1 MTKYKKV
8 KTRYRVGNMFF
19 PSKEYFDNLIRLGLI
34 ARYDCS
40 PQLREQHD
48 KMMEKKRG
56 SLPMLKRLEAHIE
69 EIGNS
74 LKRESRPI
82 KGTISV
88 WS

>member
-34 ARYDCS
+34 AKYDCS

-48 KMMEKKRG
+48 KMMEARRG
-56 SLPMLKRLEAHIE
+56 SLPMLKRLEVFMEEMDCSRIRELKPIE
-69 EIGNS
+69 GNF
-74 LKRESRPI
+74 K
-82 KGTISV
+82 
-88 WS
+88 